1 MRKYQWGNRN
11 PQCGH
16 LTIEEVEYRR
26 AVKMMVV
33 AVVFVSA
40 IIGLEIVIWNI

>member
-16 LTIEEVEYRR
+16 LTIEEIEYRKMR
-26 AVKMMVV
+26 NTFYAIMAVFV
-33 AVVFVSA
+33 AVFAVAEV
-40 IIGLEIVIWNI
+40 LWLL